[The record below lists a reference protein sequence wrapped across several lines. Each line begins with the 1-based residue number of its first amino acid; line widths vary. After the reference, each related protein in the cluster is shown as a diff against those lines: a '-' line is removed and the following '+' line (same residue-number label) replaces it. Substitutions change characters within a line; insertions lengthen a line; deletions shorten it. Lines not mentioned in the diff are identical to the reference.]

1 MGVADR
7 LDGLQQRHPALSFP
21 LACVYKFVDDQGG
34 YLAALIAY
42 YAFVSLFPLLLL
54 LATVLSVVLVGHPE
68 VQQQVVSSALAQF
81 PVIGDQLGEP
91 ARLSGGTTGVVVGA
105 LGATYGALG
114 VAQAFQNALNTS
126 WAVPRNSRPNPVAAR
141 GRSLLLLGTVGLA
154 LVSTTVVSAVGGGL
168 GGFGVA
174 GRTVALVASVLVN
187 AGAFVLA
194 FRIGTTRSVSVRDVA
209 PGAVAAAVV
218 WQLLQSFGA
227 LYVGRVVSSASATNG
242 VFAVVLGLLAF
253 LYLAS
258 IAIVFCIEVN
268 AVRVDRLHPRALMTP
283 FTDDVVL
290 TAGDRRAYRGQAQAQ
305 RTKGFETVD
314 VTFDPPG
321 SHGVDKAGTPEHQEA
336 P

>member
-21 LACVYKFVDDQGG
+21 LGVVYKFVDDQGG

-54 LATVLSVVLVGHPE
+54 LTTVLSVVLVGHPE
-68 VQQQVVSSALAQF
+68 VQQQVVTSALSQI
-81 PVIGDQLGEP
+81 PVIGSQLGEP
-91 ARLSGGTTGVVVGA
+91 DRLSGGTAGVVIGVV
-105 LGATYGALG
+105 GATYGALG
-114 VAQAFQNALNTS
+114 VAQAFQNALNTA
-126 WAVPRNSRPNPVAAR
+126 WAVPRNSRPNPILAR

-154 LVSTTVVSAVGGGL
+154 LLATTVVSAVGGGL

-187 AGAFVLA
+187 AAAFVLA
-194 FRIGTTRSVSVRDVA
+194 FRIGTTRAVSVRDVA
-209 PGAVAAAVV
+209 PGAIAAAVV

-227 LYVGRVVSSASATNG
+227 LYVGRVVATSSATNG
-242 VFAVVLGLLAF
+242 VFALVLGLLAF
-253 LYLAS
+253 LYVAS
-258 IAIVFCIEVN
+258 LAIVLCIEVN
-268 AVRVDRLHPRALMTP
+268 AVRVDRLHPRSLMTP

-290 TAGDRRAYRGQAQAQ
+290 TPGDRRAYRNQAQAQ

-314 VTFDPPG
+314 VTFAAPE
-321 SHGVDKAGTPEHQEA
+321 GVDTAAASPHHPQEA